1 MGYFYPMKRNELL
14 EDIINSSLCGQL
26 DIMFGDGSYV
36 KVSHLDYIKSQKKY
50 MVHVKLHI
58 TNIEDGMV
66 FYPDGLETIVRLAWK
81 VIGRKRPLMIL
92 PSVDIKD

>member
-1 MGYFYPMKRNELL
+1 MKRNELL

-26 DIMFGDGSYV
+26 DLMFGDGSYV
-36 KVSHLDYIKSQKKY
+36 KVGHLDYIKSQKKY
-50 MVHVKLHI
+50 MVHVKIHI

-66 FYPDGLETIVRLAWK
+66 FYPDGLETIVRLGWK
-81 VIGRKRPLMIL
+81 VIGRKQPLMIL

>member
-1 MGYFYPMKRNELL
+1 MKRNELL

-36 KVSHLDYIKSQKKY
+36 KVSHLDYIQSQKKY

-58 TNIEDGMV
+58 TKIEDGMV
-66 FYPDGLETIVRLAWK
+66 FYPDGLETIVRLGWK
-81 VIGRKRPLMIL
+81 VIGRKQPLMIL

>member
-1 MGYFYPMKRNELL
+1 MKKNELL

-26 DIMFGDGSYV
+26 DMMFGEGSYV
-36 KVSHLDYIKSQKKY
+36 RVTYLGFIQSQNKNIA
-50 MVHVKLHI
+50 HVTLHI
-58 TNIEDGMV
+58 SDIEEGMS
-66 FYPDGLETIVRLAWK
+66 FYPDGLETVVRLAWK

>member
-1 MGYFYPMKRNELL
+1 MKKNQLL

-26 DIMFGDGSYV
+26 DTMFGDGSYV
-36 KVSHLDYIKSQKKY
+36 RVGHLGYADSQKKY
-50 MVHVKLHI
+50 IVHVTLHI
-58 TNIEDGMV
+58 SNIEEGME